1 MKIKKISYPTSLEEI
16 SDIEDDNIDIFV
28 ELDDGMVYTM
38 TVSTPKNYYK
48 YMDREKID
56 YIPSMPPDIIVRKLT
71 GENIR
76 NALETYV
83 KDDGYWF
90 KLYYLAGSTT
100 DAFDIKLMDKM
111 IQEIKKQN
119 EEIE

>member
-16 SDIEDDNIDIFV
+16 LDIEDDNIDIFV

-48 YMDREKID
+48 YMDKEKID
-56 YIPSMPPDIIVRKLT
+56 YISSMPPDIIVRKLT
-71 GENIR
+71 EENIR

-83 KDDGYWF
+83 KGDGYWL
-90 KLYYLAGSTT
+90 KLYYLAGNTT